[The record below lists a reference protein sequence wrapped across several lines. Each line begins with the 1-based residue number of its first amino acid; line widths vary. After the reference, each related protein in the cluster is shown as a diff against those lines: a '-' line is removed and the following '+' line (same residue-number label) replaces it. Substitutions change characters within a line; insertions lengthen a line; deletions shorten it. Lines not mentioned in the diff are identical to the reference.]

1 MFSGK
6 DEKPDMTS
14 LIQNVIHKCMD
25 SDQLCNEFYLQLIKQ
40 TTDHPGNNNAHFS
53 DNNYIVITQVTL
65 ITQVTIT

>member
-40 TTDHPGNNNAHFS
+40 TTDHPGNKAHF
-53 DNNYIVITQVTL
+53 
-65 ITQVTIT
+65 

>member
-1 MFSGK
+1 
-6 DEKPDMTS
+6 MTS

-40 TTDHPGNNNAHFS
+40 TTDHPGNNFS

>member
-1 MFSGK
+1 
-6 DEKPDMTS
+6 MTS

-53 DNNYIVITQVTL
+53 DNNYIVITQV
-65 ITQVTIT
+65 ITQVTKFITPVTIT